1 MSRRFS
7 NRTSVS
13 HNTEDCFS
21 ICLSDLMA
29 GLLSIFILA
38 LTFYIL
44 NFDQAVSE
52 ITSNDARRA
61 TLLTEI
67 KDEMLKNNIIVD
79 IDTKQGVLLLPDKLL
94 FANAEAT
101 LSKDAHDRIIP
112 ILTKTF
118 RDVLRQK
125 EYAGKIET
133 VFIEGHTDSKPIKT
147 YRFRSNWELSTQ
159 RAINTWRRMQEI
171 YPEIDKELL
180 NAKNEPLFSCSGY
193 ADTRPQVKSDT
204 EEANRQNR
212 RISFRITM
220 TPPSEEGTRRI
231 GE

>member
-1 MSRRFS
+1 MNSRFS
-7 NRTSVS
+7 ARPNVS
-13 HNTEDCFS
+13 HATEDCFAM
-21 ICLSDLMA
+21 CLSDLMA

-44 NFDQAVSE
+44 NFDQSVSE

-61 TLLTEI
+61 NLLNEI
-67 KDEMLKNNIIVD
+67 KAEMLKNNIIVD

-112 ILTKTF
+112 ILTQTF
-118 RDVLRQK
+118 KVILSQK
-125 EYAGKIET
+125 EYVGKIET

-147 YRFRSNWELSTQ
+147 FQFRSNWELSTQ

-171 YPEIDKELL
+171 YPNIDRELL

-193 ADTRPQVKSDT
+193 ADTRPQVQGNT